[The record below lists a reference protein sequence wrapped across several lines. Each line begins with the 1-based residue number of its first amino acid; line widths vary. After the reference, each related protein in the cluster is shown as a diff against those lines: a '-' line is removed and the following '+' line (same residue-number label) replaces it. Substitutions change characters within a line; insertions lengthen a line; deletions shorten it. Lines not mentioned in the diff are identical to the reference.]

1 MPQQPRSPAQA
12 RGAVP
17 KSAGPHARLS
27 KTDSG
32 YRIVGRNGHPLADA
46 AGRLRDTGGY
56 GNRNKAERRVD
67 AMNRAA
73 ERDGT

>member
-1 MPQQPRSPAQA
+1 MASPRRPAQA
-12 RGAVP
+12 RRPVP
-17 KSAGPHARLS
+17 KSAGAHARVQ

-32 YRIVGRNGHPLADA
+32 YRIVGRDGHPLADS

-56 GNRNKAERRVD
+56 GDRNKAERRVD